1 MRKVAFASFI
11 GTALEFYDFYIY
23 GTVAALVLG
32 GAFFPDFDET
42 AGTLAA
48 FATFAVGFA
57 ARPLGGIVFGHFGG
71 RIGRKAVPIVS
82 LLVMGIAT
90 FCIGLLP
97 GYATIG
103 VAAPLLLVLLRF
115 VQGVGLGGEWGGA
128 VLMATEH
135 APQGRRG
142 FYSSFPQTGR
152 RWGSC
157 SPAGFFCC

>member
-1 MRKVAFASFI
+1 MSMGKVALASFI
-11 GTALEFYDFYIY
+11 GTATEFYDFYIC
-23 GTVAALVLG
+23 GTAAAPVLG

-57 ARPLGGIVFGHFGG
+57 ARPLGGIVFGRFGD
-71 RIGRKAVPIVS
+71 RVGRKAMLIVS

-103 VAAPLLLVLLRF
+103 VAAPLLLVF
-115 VQGVGLGGEWGGA
+115 
-128 VLMATEH
+128 
-135 APQGRRG
+135 RG
-142 FYSSFPQTGR
+142 
-152 RWGSC
+152 W
-157 SPAGFFCC
+157 

>member
-1 MRKVAFASFI
+1 M
-11 GTALEFYDFYIY
+11 L
-23 GTVAALVLG
+23 
-32 GAFFPDFDET
+32 
-42 AGTLAA
+42 
-48 FATFAVGFA
+48 
-57 ARPLGGIVFGHFGG
+57 
-71 RIGRKAVPIVS
+71 IVS

-135 APQGRRG
+135 ARGAGGAFIPAFRRRGRR
-142 FYSSFPQTGR
+142 R
-152 RWGSC
+152 GSC
-157 SPAGFFCC
+157 PPAASSCC

>member
-1 MRKVAFASFI
+1 M
-11 GTALEFYDFYIY
+11 
-23 GTVAALVLG
+23 LG

-57 ARPLGGIVFGHFGG
+57 ARPLGGIVFGRFGD
-71 RIGRKAVPIVS
+71 RIGRKAVLIVS

-90 FCIGLLP
+90 FCVGILP
-97 GYATIG
+97 GYATRG

-115 VQGVGLGGEWGGA
+115 VQGVGLGGEWGDA

-135 APQGRRG
+135 APKHADVPRGPTKAPASVRPYLLGSLRGRRALVG
-142 FYSSFPQTGR
+142 GGSDPGAFPR
-152 RWGSC
+152 
-157 SPAGFFCC
+157 AGTSIKFGA